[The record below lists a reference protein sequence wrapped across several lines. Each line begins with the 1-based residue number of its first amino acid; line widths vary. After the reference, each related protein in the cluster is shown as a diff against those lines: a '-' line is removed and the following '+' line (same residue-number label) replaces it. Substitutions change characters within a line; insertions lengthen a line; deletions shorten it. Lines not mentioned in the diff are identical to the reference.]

1 MLRLLTTGLLSR
13 SAARRLS
20 RAIPNPFARALAIAA
35 AGYAIERVVYRRRH
49 PRAATA

>member
-20 RAIPNPFARALAIAA
+20 RVIPNPFVRALAVTA
-35 AGYAIERVVYRRRH
+35 AGYAIQRVVYRKRH
-49 PRAATA
+49 PRAAHA